1 MNKYIPV
8 AARLLIA
15 QLFLVLGLFKVVL
28 AANNPNFYPQF
39 VTYLGA
45 YGLPYIVAP
54 LSFLIEI
61 GAGLALF
68 LGFKTRVS
76 AWILVAYS
84 AILAIALATHL
95 HVDPIAPVLTM
106 LFVVAIGGLLALV
119 ALAPTACSLDNLLKK
134 K

>member
-28 AANNPNFYPQF
+28 AANNPNFYAQF

-45 YGLPYIVAP
+45 YGLPYFVAP

-61 GAGLALF
+61 GAGLALL

-76 AWILVAYS
+76 AWILAAYS
-84 AILAIALATHL
+84 VFLAIVLVTHL
-95 HVDPIAPVLTM
+95 GVDPIAPVLFM
-106 LFVVAIGGLLALV
+106 LFVVVTGGLLAMV
-119 ALAPTACSLDNLLKK
+119 ALAPTACSVDNLLKK

>member
-8 AARLLIA
+8 AARLLVA
-15 QLFLVLGLFKVVL
+15 QVFLLLGLFKVVL
-28 AANNPNFYPQF
+28 AMNNPNFYAQF

-45 YGLPYIVAP
+45 YGLPYFVAP

-68 LGFKTRVS
+68 LGFKTRVA
-76 AWILVAYS
+76 AWILAAYS
-84 AILAIALATHL
+84 LVLAITLATHL

-106 LFVVAIGGLLALV
+106 LMVVELGGLLAMT

-134 K
+134 